1 MQVVSNNKRAIPLK
15 VLQPT
20 NKAQYNTT
28 FLGTRITYIFHRYNI
43 LEILRTPY
51 HSVSHVKI
59 SGRTSKVSLL
69 MMATFIQSQLFSKMA
84 IAILF
89 IYNLYIAT
97 VSSNP
102 LPQFFFPKEVSFPD
116 DETNDVRK
124 CLNEDY
130 SMPFFD
136 FLTQQVMI

>member
-1 MQVVSNNKRAIPLK
+1 
-15 VLQPT
+15 
-20 NKAQYNTT
+20 
-28 FLGTRITYIFHRYNI
+28 
-43 LEILRTPY
+43 
-51 HSVSHVKI
+51 
-59 SGRTSKVSLL
+59 
-69 MMATFIQSQLFSKMA
+69 MMATFIQSELFSKMA